1 MLDEEPFRD
10 YKSPSNR
17 EILSLIKKGRVPPH
31 LRDKYPHDDIMIDFK
46 DKNHYLTSK
55 CCTVTNLSF
64 SRLFPTIDVPKIVG
78 ASSLSIREGNEKRR
92 LFDRLLVV

>member
-46 DKNHYLTSK
+46 DKRGETWKLP
-55 CCTVTNLSF
+55 SF
-64 SRLFPTIDVPKIVG
+64 QAFSGKGAQISDQINAVP
-78 ASSLSIREGNEKRR
+78 
-92 LFDRLLVV
+92 